1 MPTESRETK
10 LYHRRII
17 MSSESTEQRIAKL
30 EKLVDE
36 QQKKINALEDIEA
49 IRRLQYAYNY
59 YVEHMLGKDVIDCF
73 ADSPDVKLN
82 WLEGQWLG
90 KEGVKRYFAR
100 AASGENPTGFSHQL
114 MPTAGLITL
123 NPDGK
128 TARGRWYSFGGTF
141 TSDKGKVEGGALVN
155 GIYEMTYIKEDDVW
169 KILQIYWFIPY
180 SIRVQDWGVPEGLG
194 ELLVRSARDAEKGT
208 APEGMAFPEPDIP
221 IDPND
226 LRYVSGF
233 ILPHHFNHPVTGKPS
248 TFAKHNARL
257 EPLKV
262 D

>member
-1 MPTESRETK
+1 
-10 LYHRRII
+10 
-17 MSSESTEQRIAKL
+17 MSAESTETRLAKL
-30 EKLVDE
+30 EKLVKE
-36 QQKKINALEDIEA
+36 QQKKISDLEDIEA

-59 YVEHMLGKDVIDCF
+59 YVEHMLGEDIIDCF
-73 ADSPDVKLN
+73 ADSPDVRLN

-90 KEGVKRYFAR
+90 KEGVRKYFAR

-114 MPTAGLITL
+114 APTGGLITL

-128 TARGRWYSFGGTF
+128 TAQGRWYVFGGVF
-141 TSDKGKVEGGALVN
+141 TSEGGKIDGGAFVS
-155 GIYEMTYIKEDDVW
+155 GIYEMTYIKEDGIW

-180 SIRVQDWGVPEGLG
+180 SARIQDGWGAPEALG
-194 ELLVRSARDAEKGT
+194 ERLLNPPQETRENT
-208 APEGMAFPEPDIP
+208 EGMAFPVPDIP

-233 ILPHHFNHPVTGKPS
+233 ILPHHFKHPVTGKPS
-248 TFAKHNARL
+248 TEGKHNARL
-257 EPLKV
+257 KPLKS